1 LPIVYNFIVSLTWQ
15 FLKLLSF
22 INPKLNQFVKGRKN
36 TIYTLK
42 TNISETDSV
51 IWVHAASLGEY
62 EQGLPIM
69 EKIRLEFP
77 QHKLL
82 LTFFSPSG
90 YEIKK
95 STKAADVVCYL
106 PLDTKKKVSAFLD
119 LAHPELVLF
128 IKYEIWPNYL
138 GELKKRAIPTLLVS
152 ALFKSNQIYF
162 KGYGGFMRKALLA
175 FTHFYVQDNTSKK
188 LLESINLNNV
198 TVSGDTRFDRVHEIL
213 ERDNQLDFIKQFKQS
228 SFCMVAG
235 STWPEDEKIIVPYL
249 NTSSMDEKFII
260 APHTLKSAHV
270 QDLKNSITKKS
281 ILFSNLENQNIEDAD
296 VLILDTIGI
305 LTKVYSYADVAYVGG
320 GFATGLHNTLEP
332 AVFGIPVLIGPN
344 YKGFI
349 EAENL
354 VTLGGIIP
362 VKNEISF
369 SETAKE
375 LFNNEDLRRR
385 LGKINEEYIRI
396 NKGASI
402 QIMEH
407 IRTLL

>member
-1 LPIVYNFIVSLTWQ
+1 ME
-15 FLKLLSF
+15 
-22 INPKLNQFVKGRKN
+22 GRKN
-36 TIYTLK
+36 TLYTLQE
-42 TNISETDSV
+42 NISKNDKV
-51 IWVHAASLGEY
+51 IWIHAASLGEY

-69 EKIRLEFP
+69 EKMRQEYP
-77 QHKLL
+77 EHKLL

-95 STKAADVVCYL
+95 NTKVADVVCYL
-106 PLDTKKKVSAFLD
+106 PMDSKNKVSTFLD
-119 LAHPELVLF
+119 ASHPDLALF

-138 GELKKRAIPTLLVS
+138 AELKKRSIPALLIS
-152 ALFKSNQIYF
+152 ALFKNKQIYF
-162 KGYGGFMRKALLA
+162 KSYGGFMRKALSA
-175 FTHFYVQDNTSKK
+175 FAHFYVQNDNSKK
-188 LLESINLNNV
+188 LLESINLINV
-198 TVSGDTRFDRVHEIL
+198 SVSGDTRFDRVHEIL
-213 ERDNQLDFIKQFKQS
+213 ERDNQLDFMRNFKQS

-235 STWPEDEKIIVPYL
+235 STWPEDERIIVPYI
-249 NTSSMDEKFII
+249 NASSFNEKFVI
-260 APHTLKSAHV
+260 APHTIKPSHI
-270 QDLKNSITKKS
+270 QDLRNSITKKS
-281 ILFSNLENQNIEDAD
+281 TLFSDFANQNIEDAD

-305 LTKVYSYADVAYVGG
+305 LTKVYSYADIAYVGG

-354 VTLGGIIP
+354 VRLGGLIP
-362 VKNEISF
+362 VKNSIGF
-369 SETAKE
+369 SDKVKE
-375 LFNNEDLRRR
+375 LFGNNDLIQRIGR
-385 LGKINEEYIRI
+385 INEAYILN